1 MADLDELYQEVIFDH
16 SKKPRNC
23 RKLEHPTCDAGGHNP
38 LCGDR
43 IHVYLE
49 LDGETI
55 KDVAFE
61 GKGCAISTASASM
74 MTAAVKGKTRAE
86 ARALASDFVGMVTDA
101 PAAAELSERLGK
113 LNVFSGVKKF
123 PVRVKCASLAWRT
136 LEAALDERQTE
147 VSTE

>member
-1 MADLDELYQEVIFDH
+1 MSDLDELYQEVIFDH

-38 LCGDR
+38 LCGD
-43 IHVYLE
+43 HVHIYLD

-55 KDVAFE
+55 KDVSFE

-74 MTAAVKGKTRAE
+74 MTGLLKGKTRDE
-86 ARALASDFVGMVTDA
+86 AQKLIDGFIALVTDEKA
-101 PAAAELSERLGK
+101 TAGEALGK
-113 LNVFSGVKKF
+113 LKVFSGVRKF

-136 LEAALDERQTE
+136 AEAALKREAKE
-147 VSTE
+147 ISTE